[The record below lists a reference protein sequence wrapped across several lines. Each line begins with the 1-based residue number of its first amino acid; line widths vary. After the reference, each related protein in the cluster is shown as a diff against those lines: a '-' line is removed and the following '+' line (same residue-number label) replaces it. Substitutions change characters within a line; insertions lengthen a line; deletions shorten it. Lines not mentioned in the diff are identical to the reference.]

1 MPPARFSLP
10 PRTVSTEP
18 APTVRTVPRADG
30 RRGAPSPPDHHP
42 TTTWGRRQSH
52 QAVVPEGTI
61 GQSVSARGR
70 PVATLSVHI
79 AAASTR
85 EVQLWSRVGAARSC
99 GAPRCYVPAADSCS
113 GGSRAAREPGSVAG
127 PRRAR
132 RHLAH
137 QLPNPPGPQLA
148 SRPAPPNPAER
159 SHRSLGPS
167 PHATRPWSAT
177 RSASAV
183 VRGSPDSHESATAHS
198 PSTHPGRGWLRQG
211 STARA
216 TTRSTA
222 PSTPATAVPTNVHH
236 RCLRQAR
243 TLACRSPFRW
253 RTLAGPVAPHR
264 WPRLPSADRYK
275 ESPQTGG
282 ARDA

>member
-18 APTVRTVPRADG
+18 APTVRTVPRADSC
-30 RRGAPSPPDHHP
+30 RGAPSPPDHHP

-85 EVQLWSRVGAARSC
+85 EVQLWSRVGAGRSC
-99 GAPRCYVPAADSCS
+99 RAPRCYVPAADSCS
-113 GGSRAAREPGSVAG
+113 GGSTAAREPGSVAG

-148 SRPAPPNPAER
+148 SRPASPIR
-159 SHRSLGPS
+159 PS
-167 PHATRPWSAT
+167 
-177 RSASAV
+177 
-183 VRGSPDSHESATAHS
+183 
-198 PSTHPGRGWLRQG
+198 
-211 STARA
+211 
-216 TTRSTA
+216 
-222 PSTPATAVPTNVHH
+222 VPTAGWDRPLTQPGHGCRPEVRQLSCGVHPTVENRPRH
-236 RCLRQAR
+236 ARPAPTQGEVGSGRDPPRVPPPVQQPRPLPPRRCRQTSTTAACGKHAHL
-243 TLACRSPFRW
+243 LAD
-253 RTLAGPVAPHR
+253 
-264 WPRLPSADRYK
+264 LPSA
-275 ESPQTGG
+275 GG
-282 ARDA
+282 H